1 MTLKKGIN
9 VNLQVNS
16 SVSEN
21 FNYAGGLDAS
31 RRTSTNISL
40 STTYRHSGGL
50 NIPIPFL
57 KKKKIRNNIDFS
69 MEFNYSKNKT
79 EMKRG
84 EMGKYVERS
93 RLSKWSITPKISYS
107 FSSTVR
113 GGVHFEYGQTDNI
126 MYGKTTIQD
135 FGINVNISISG
146 R

>member
-1 MTLKKGIN
+1 
-9 VNLQVNS
+9 
-16 SVSEN
+16 
-21 FNYAGGLDAS
+21 
-31 RRTSTNISL
+31 
-40 STTYRHSGGL
+40 
-50 NIPIPFL
+50 
-57 KKKKIRNNIDFS
+57 